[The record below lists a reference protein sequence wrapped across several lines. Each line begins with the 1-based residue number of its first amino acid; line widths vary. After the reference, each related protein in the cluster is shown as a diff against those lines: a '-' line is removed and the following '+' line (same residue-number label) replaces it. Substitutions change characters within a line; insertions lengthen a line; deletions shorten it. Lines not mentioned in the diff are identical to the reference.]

1 MDEDHHDEGYGW
13 MRPLLKHTH
22 TIHPNSN
29 EVPCS
34 YVMEVAAMGDDS
46 HTAKSRLDCTHTP
59 CSLFLYSSDLLPG
72 LVGYVHLMS

>member
-13 MRPLLKHTH
+13 MRLLLMHTH

-29 EVPCS
+29 EVPS
-34 YVMEVAAMGDDS
+34 YVMEVVAMGDDC

-59 CSLFLYSSDLLPG
+59 RSLFLYYSDLLPG
-72 LVGYVHLMS
+72 LVGYVNLMS